1 MVLENIEWELDETG
15 SEHWLA
21 SQHIGTF
28 VHVTDVI
35 DSTEALEEE
44 AFQSWRRD

>member
-1 MVLENIEWELDETG
+1 MQPQIPEDIEWGLDETG
-15 SEHWLA
+15 SEHWVA

-35 DSTEALEEE
+35 DDKDVLEET
-44 AFQSWRRD
+44 S

>member
-21 SQHIGTF
+21 SKHIVTF
-28 VHVTDVI
+28 VHVTDGIADKAV
-35 DSTEALEEE
+35 LEET
-44 AFQSWRRD
+44 S

>member
-21 SQHIGTF
+21 SQRIGTF

-35 DSTEALEEE
+35 DSTEVLEER
-44 AFQSWRRD
+44 S

>member
-35 DSTEALEEE
+35 DDKSVLEET
-44 AFQSWRRD
+44 S